1 MNISAFAIEQFFA
14 KYEFT
19 TPYLLCA
26 SDCESMTVGELL
38 TLAGRSLDDLGR
50 LPLGYTESQGHPQLR
65 HMIADMAPGINPH
78 QVVVVNAPEEGIY
91 LTMRTLLEPGDEVV
105 VVAPAYASLLQ
116 VAEHICGREHIHLWP
131 IEPTEQGWR
140 LDLAH
145 LESLITPKTK
155 LLIVNFPHNPTGY
168 LPTYDEL
175 ETIVA
180 LAEKRGIWLFWDE
193 MYRGLELGGHET
205 LPSAAAFYDRCI
217 VLGGLSKVHGLPG
230 LRSGWVIIQ
239 DEAVRNQF
247 INWKHYTSICAAAP
261 SEFLAL
267 VALSVQGKLI
277 SRNRGI
283 ISDNV
288 QVTDAFFARWP
299 ERFTWRRPQAGS
311 VALLGVNGPSATA
324 FCQELIDQAGIL
336 LLPGPYLGY
345 DDQHVRLGLGR
356 HNFAANLS
364 RLDAYLQ
371 SSGD

>member
-1 MNISAFAIEQFFA
+1 MNIPSFAIEEFFA

-38 TLAGRSLDDLGR
+38 GLAGRSLDDLGR
-50 LPLGYTESQGHPQLR
+50 LHLGYTESQGHPQLR
-65 HMIADMAPGINPH
+65 QAIAGTYPGINPH
-78 QVVVVNAPEEGIY
+78 QVVGLNAPEEGIY
-91 LTMRTLLEPGDEVV
+91 LTMRTLLEPGDEVIV
-105 VVAPAYASLLQ
+105 TAPAYASLLQ

-131 IEPTEQGWR
+131 IQPTAQGWR

-145 LESLITPKTK
+145 LESLITPQTR
-155 LLIVNFPHNPTGY
+155 LIIVNFPHNPTGA

-175 ETIVA
+175 EAIVA
-180 LAEKRGIWLFWDE
+180 LAEKQGCWLFWDE

-267 VALSVQGKLI
+267 VALSVQDQLI
-277 SRNRGI
+277 HRNRGI
-283 ISDNV
+283 IAGNL
-288 QVTDAFFARWP
+288 QVADAFFARWP
-299 ERFTWRRPQAGS
+299 ELFTWRRPQAGS
-311 VALLGVNGPSATA
+311 VALLEVKVPSAAA
-324 FCQELIDQAGIL
+324 FCQELIDKAGIL
-336 LLPGPYLGY
+336 LLPGTYLGY
-345 DDQHVRLGLGR
+345 DDHHVRLGLGR
-356 HNFAANLS
+356 RNFAANLNH
-364 RLDAYLQ
+364 LNNYLQ
-371 SSGD
+371 ASGY